1 MTGRELRD
9 KLNYVGMSKGIRKLA
24 LDEKLATAEDLA
36 VMDEIDVCNLIVEKY
51 ELVYAASE
59 EIGLVYKDKVAEL
72 YKLLKVI
79 SR

>member
-1 MTGRELRD
+1 MTGRDLKD

-36 VMDEIDVCNLIVEKY
+36 VMDEIEVCDLIAEEY
-51 ELVYAASE
+51 EFVYAESE
-59 EIGLVYKDKVAEL
+59 EIGLVRKDKVMEL
-72 YKLLKVI
+72 DKLLKVI